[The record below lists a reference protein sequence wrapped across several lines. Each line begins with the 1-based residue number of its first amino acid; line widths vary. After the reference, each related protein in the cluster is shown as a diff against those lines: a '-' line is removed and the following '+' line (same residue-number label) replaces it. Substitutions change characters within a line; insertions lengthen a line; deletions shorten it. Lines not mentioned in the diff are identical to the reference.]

1 MLFENLK
8 AETTYSFKVRAVNR
22 DGHSDWTT
30 VQATTKANPLEF
42 AIKGITAET
51 TCENQGGQDVNKLF
65 DFDEKS
71 GWHSKWGKGEAVP
84 FDMLID
90 LNSVNQLDK
99 FQYMARPDGGNGCL
113 QEGVVYYSMDKNEWT
128 EAGKFSWEA
137 GGTHEF
143 RFDGQP
149 TARYIKLSV
158 SKAVGNF
165 GSGLEMYVF
174 KVPGTT
180 SLIPGDINRDNKV
193 DENDLTSYM
202 NYTGLRKGDGDF
214 DYVSIGDLNRN
225 NLIDAFDISAVG
237 IKLETGVSSRRVEPV
252 AGKVTV
258 KADKKT
264 YQAGETVEIVVRGE
278 GLRSVNAL
286 SFALPYD
293 TKDLEYVGVDAKGM
307 KEMHNLTYDRLHT
320 NGQKALYP
328 TFVNLGEKP
337 YLEDGELMIVRFKA
351 KRKFTFDL
359 KAIDG
364 MIVDKYMNSVKF

>member
-1 MLFENLK
+1 M
-8 AETTYSFKVRAVNR
+8 YSR
-22 DGHSDWTT
+22 
-30 VQATTKANPLEF
+30 
-42 AIKGITAET
+42 
-51 TCENQGGQDVNKLF
+51 
-65 DFDEKS
+65 
-71 GWHSKWGKGEAVP
+71 
-84 FDMLID
+84 
-90 LNSVNQLDK
+90 
-99 FQYMARPDGGNGCL
+99 
-113 QEGVVYYSMDKNEWT
+113 
-128 EAGKFSWEA
+128 
-137 GGTHEF
+137 F
-143 RFDGQP
+143 RE
-149 TARYIKLSV
+149 R
-158 SKAVGNF
+158 
-165 GSGLEMYVF
+165 
-174 KVPGTT
+174 
-180 SLIPGDINRDNKV
+180 
-193 DENDLTSYM
+193 LTSYM